1 MQRPVETIQFRVT
14 TRDLMDVKDC
24 HSLYDTRS
32 AIKFMFEQQYP
43 TKELLLEKGFSSD
56 PCSIN
61 SDAVIVTVQARS
73 K

>member
-14 TRDLMDVKDC
+14 AKELMEVKDAY
-24 HSLYDTRS
+24 SLYDTRS
-32 AIKFMFEQQYP
+32 TIKFMFEQQYP

-56 PCSIN
+56 PCSVN
-61 SDAVIVTVQARS
+61 ADAVIVTVQARS